1 MDVPLQVFSCN
12 SGDCISVSFEQIQH
26 LSEISEPD
34 LRRGVSRG
42 FCRRRVELNTTVRR
56 MEASIPEIFIALENA
71 VDHCINFTGVVEA
84 KSLLRTL
91 DHLSKLIVWNGSCSL
106 A

>member
-1 MDVPLQVFSCN
+1 
-12 SGDCISVSFEQIQH
+12 
-26 LSEISEPD
+26 
-34 LRRGVSRG
+34 
-42 FCRRRVELNTTVRR
+42 

-106 A
+106 AWKDIQLLKFTIFEANEGQMFSL